1 MKKLY
6 RSRNGKVFG
15 VCQGF
20 ADWRELPVD
29 IIRLIVIVAILTTGF
44 FPGVVIYA
52 LLALIIPIEPAF
64 NDTSSREKVFGTYA
78 HPSGKSYDN
87 FAKEST
93 INKERE
99 WDKRFYE
106 GAV

>member
-20 ADWRELPVD
+20 ADWRALPVE
-29 IIRLIVIVAILTTGF
+29 IIRLIVIIAILTTGV
-44 FPGVVIYA
+44 FPGVAIYA
-52 LLALIIPIEPAF
+52 LLGLIIPIEPES
-64 NDTSSREKVFGTYA
+64 NDDHASERVFRTYA
-78 HPSGKSYDN
+78 SSSKQYYQYSN
-87 FAKEST
+87 TEST
-93 INKERE
+93 ANKERE

>member
-52 LLALIIPIEPAF
+52 LLAL
-64 NDTSSREKVFGTYA
+64 
-78 HPSGKSYDN
+78 
-87 FAKEST
+87 
-93 INKERE
+93 
-99 WDKRFYE
+99 
-106 GAV
+106 